1 MDDNYGLL
9 SSRGPGTIHRIMIR
23 DEYVL
28 RILERPDIDASD
40 KILLI
45 YILSRE
51 SEPTEKT
58 DELTGVKVTTPGVAR
73 IPREQF
79 SNALG
84 RGFTDEV
91 ALRKRTTKLK
101 NKGWLSIKQSKGN
114 QPNRYR
120 VTFPQKKKQ
129 IPASVEPS

>member
-1 MDDNYGLL
+1 
-9 SSRGPGTIHRIMIR
+9 MIV
-23 DEYVL
+23 DKQVL
-28 RILERPDIDASD
+28 RILERRDIDASD

-58 DELTGVKVTTPGVAR
+58 DEITGGKLTIPGVAL

-79 SNALG
+79 GMALG

-114 QPNRYR
+114 EPNRYR

-129 IPASVEPS
+129 NPAGVEPS

>member
-1 MDDNYGLL
+1 
-9 SSRGPGTIHRIMIR
+9 MIR

-51 SEPTEKT
+51 SEQTEKT

-129 IPASVEPS
+129 NPASVEPS

>member
-1 MDDNYGLL
+1 
-9 SSRGPGTIHRIMIR
+9 MIQ

-28 RILERPDIDASD
+28 RILKRPHIDASD

-129 IPASVEPS
+129 NPASVEAS

>member
-1 MDDNYGLL
+1 
-9 SSRGPGTIHRIMIR
+9 MIT
-23 DEYVL
+23 DQNVV
-28 RILERPDIDASD
+28 RILERSDIDASD

-51 SEPTEKT
+51 SEPTQKT
-58 DELTGVKVTTPGVAR
+58 DEFGDKVTIPGVAA

-79 SNALG
+79 SEALG

-91 ALRKRTTKLK
+91 ALRKRTTRLK
-101 NKGWLSIKQSKGN
+101 NKGWLTIKQSKGN

-120 VTFPQKKKQ
+120 VTFPQKKKKES
-129 IPASVEPS
+129 ASVDPS

>member
-1 MDDNYGLL
+1 
-9 SSRGPGTIHRIMIR
+9 MIA
-23 DEYVL
+23 DKQVL
-28 RILERPDIDASD
+28 RILERTDIDASD

-58 DELTGVKVTTPGVAR
+58 DEFTADKITIPGVAV

-79 SNALG
+79 SKALG

-114 QPNRYR
+114 EPNRYR

-129 IPASVEPS
+129 NPASVEPS

>member
-1 MDDNYGLL
+1 
-9 SSRGPGTIHRIMIR
+9 MIL
-23 DEYVL
+23 DKQVL

-51 SEPTEKT
+51 SEPTEKI
-58 DELTGVKVTTPGVAR
+58 DEYTGDKVSTPGVAV

-79 SNALG
+79 SKALG

-91 ALRKRTTKLK
+91 ALRKRTTRLK

-114 QPNRYR
+114 QPNRYK

-129 IPASVEPS
+129 ESS

>member
-1 MDDNYGLL
+1 MDENYGLL